1 MIIYIGS
8 DHRGFTLKEYIKAFL
23 RNAGYSVSDLG
34 NASYEEGDDYPD
46 YIKEVAM
53 KVSKNPEMGRGIVL
67 CGSGVGADV
76 VANKFPRVR
85 CALAGGAD
93 QAFDSR
99 NDDDSNMLALGANY
113 LKEENAK
120 KIVMT
125 WLETPF
131 SGEERHRGRIRKI
144 ALIEDELSGKRG

>member
-1 MIIYIGS
+1 
-8 DHRGFTLKEYIKAFL
+8 
-23 RNAGYSVSDLG
+23 
-34 NASYEEGDDYPD
+34 
-46 YIKEVAM
+46 M